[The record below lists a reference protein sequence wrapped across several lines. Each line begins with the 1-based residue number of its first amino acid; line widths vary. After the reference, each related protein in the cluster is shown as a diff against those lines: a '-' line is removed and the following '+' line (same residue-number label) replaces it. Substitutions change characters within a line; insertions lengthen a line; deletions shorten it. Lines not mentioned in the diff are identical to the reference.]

1 MTAVETWESGPIG
14 EGAGFYW
21 RHYDLGDPDGRA
33 ALAAE
38 ALDPIVLRALTAL
51 ETRPRCS
58 AHRDGI
64 LINLRGVNL
73 NPGAEPE
80 DMVSL
85 RIWVT
90 GAGVVSAQQRPLRAL
105 DDVREGLRHGA
116 LPEGPAELVVR
127 IALRLADRAEPVVAD
142 LNEAIDAFEDAVDDG
157 GGDVTR
163 SELSQLRRRAV
174 QLRRYFFPQRDA
186 LSTFEIEDATWIK
199 PHDRLRLRE
208 ATERVARIGEELDAI
223 RDRAQLVQ
231 EQIMDMRAERMNQQM
246 LVLSVAA
253 ALFLPLGLITGLLGI
268 NVAGIPG
275 AHTPWA
281 FWAVCGILGV
291 VAAGQLWAFW
301 WIGLIGRRRD

>member
-1 MTAVETWESGPIG
+1 MTAVTTWQSGPIG

-21 RHYDLGDPDGRA
+21 RHYDLAEEA
-33 ALAAE
+33 ARGALEAE
-38 ALDPIVLRALTAL
+38 GLEPLVYGALTAP
-51 ETRPRCS
+51 ETRPRCA
-58 AHRDGI
+58 AHGDGL

-85 RIWVT
+85 RLWVT
-90 GAGVVSAQQRPLRAL
+90 GAGVISAQMRRLRAL
-105 DDVREGLRHGA
+105 GDVREGLERGA
-116 LPEGPAELVVR
+116 VPDGPAELVAR

-142 LNEAIDAFEDAVDDG
+142 LNEAIDGLEEEMEDG
-157 GGDVTR
+157 RGRVTR
-163 SELSQLRRRAV
+163 AELSQLRRRAV

-186 LSTFEIEDATWIK
+186 LSTFEIEDASWIR

-208 ATERVARIGEELDAI
+208 ATERVTRLGEELDAI

-231 EQIMDMRAERMNQQM
+231 EQIMDARAERMNRQM

-253 ALFLPLGLITGLLGI
+253 ALFLPLGLITGLLGV

-275 AHTPWA
+275 TETPWA
-281 FWAVCGILGV
+281 FWAVCAILGL

>member
-1 MTAVETWESGPIG
+1 MTAVTTWESGPT
-14 EGAGFYW
+14 ESGAGFYW
-21 RHYDLGDPDGRA
+21 RHYDFAHEGARE

-38 ALDPIVLRALTAL
+38 GLEPLVHGALTAP
-51 ETRPRCS
+51 ETRPRCA
-58 AHRDGI
+58 AHGDG
-64 LINLRGVNL
+64 LLVNLRGVNL

-85 RIWVT
+85 RLWVT
-90 GAGVVSAQQRPLRAL
+90 GAGVISVQLRSLRAL
-105 DDVREGLRHGA
+105 GDVREGLERV
-116 LPEGPAELVVR
+116 PPDGPAELVAR

-142 LNEAIDAFEDAVDDG
+142 LNEAIDGLEDEMEDG
-157 GGDVTR
+157 RGRVTR
-163 SELSQLRRRAV
+163 AALSQLRRRAV

-186 LSTFEIEDATWIK
+186 LSTFEIEDATWIR

-208 ATERVARIGEELDAI
+208 ATERVTRLGEELDAI

-231 EQIMDMRAERMNQQM
+231 EQIIDARAERMNQQM

-275 AHTPWA
+275 QETPWA
-281 FWAVCGILGV
+281 FWAVCAILGL

-301 WIGLIGRRRD
+301 RIGLIGRRRD